1 MIKKYLRI
9 WFYMSLISFQIS
21 LISRFGAV
29 VFTLGK
35 LFRFLF
41 FLLFLFLLSSKIKI
55 VGGYSIWQMIF
66 FFATFNLIDSL
77 TQFALREV
85 YRFRSYVVSGRL
97 DYILVKP
104 VSPLFRLLLGGSDI
118 LDIPMILLSIILL
131 VFAAGKISAISVFGV
146 ILYTLLVANSFM
158 IAVAF
163 HVFVLGVAVLT
174 TEIDN
179 TIMLYRDIVQ
189 MGRIPIDVYKEPLRG
204 LLTFAV
210 PVGIMVTF
218 PAKAIMGI
226 LSPLFII
233 LSLLI
238 GIVLMFLSLK
248 FWRFS
253 LRHYS
258 SVGN

>member
-1 MIKKYLRI
+1 
-9 WFYMSLISFQIS
+9 
-21 LISRFGAV
+21 
-29 VFTLGK
+29 
-35 LFRFLF
+35 
-41 FLLFLFLLSSKIKI
+41 
-55 VGGYSIWQMIF
+55 
-66 FFATFNLIDSL
+66 
-77 TQFALREV
+77 
-85 YRFRSYVVSGRL
+85 
-97 DYILVKP
+97 
-104 VSPLFRLLLGGSDI
+104 
-118 LDIPMILLSIILL
+118 
-131 VFAAGKISAISVFGV
+131 
-146 ILYTLLVANSFM
+146 M